1 LNFGG
6 MNSEAMHLLFHSIIS
21 ETEEHWL
28 IWQERLQELH
38 EKTVRYLQA
47 RLGAPKFGYDKAV
60 VRAVGNDYDNE
71 IKFALPLPDNRKE
84 LVDLLT
90 IETANG
96 FESIAG
102 AMRRLGVENVKS
114 KQQEIDNEKKARMQ
128 MFDPYNEGNGEPE
141 TPEDEETEDSEESQ
155 AL

>member
-1 LNFGG
+1 
-6 MNSEAMHLLFHSIIS
+6 M
-21 ETEEHWL
+21 
-28 IWQERLQELH
+28 
-38 EKTVRYLQA
+38 QA
-47 RLGAPKFGYDKAV
+47 RLNEPNFAYNKEV
-60 VRAVGNDYDNE
+60 VRLIGNDYDNE

-90 IETANG
+90 VETASG

-114 KQQEIDNEKKARMQ
+114 KQQEIDNEKKSRMK

-141 TPEDEETEDSEESQ
+141 TPEDEESTEDNEPH